1 MITAI
6 AELFFSAIGAI
17 RAIVAIVAI
26 IWKTGFKLPV
36 SLRQVADI
44 MYQSITKLPMPPHR
58 PLGIWLFLKGF
69 GQILGYVG
77 SLDGQIPHRLALQ
90 KVSNPAFHQ
99 RLFMVKNFSM
109 RQTVYSNLN
118 ILLNTTEISK
128 SRKTVLRRFFIP
140 ITLFISES
148 PHLTG
153 PFKLRA
159 NGRNVGSCSPTM
171 LRPFARSFKGSQML
185 QQNSEHRSNDV
196 NNPWT

>member
-1 MITAI
+1 MAMITAI

-44 MYQSITKLPMPPHR
+44 MYQSITKLPMPPQR

-69 GQILGYVG
+69 GQIPGYVG

-90 KVSNPAFHQ
+90 KVSNSALHQ
-99 RLFMVKNFSM
+99 RLFMVKNFPHA
-109 RQTVYSNLN
+109 SNRLFKSKFPPKHNRN
-118 ILLNTTEISK
+118 ISSLGKLSYGD
-128 SRKTVLRRFFIP
+128 LFIP
-140 ITLFISES
+140 IALFISKS

-153 PFKLRA
+153 SFKLRV
-159 NGRNVGSCSPTM
+159 NGRNIGSCWPTM
-171 LRPFARSFKGSQML
+171 LL
-185 QQNSEHRSNDV
+185 QQCCVRLHVAS
-196 NNPWT
+196 

>member
-44 MYQSITKLPMPPHR
+44 MYQSITKLPMHR

-69 GQILGYVG
+69 GQIPGYVG
-77 SLDGQIPHRLALQ
+77 SLDGQIPHRLGLQ
-90 KVSNPAFHQ
+90 KVSNPALHQ
-99 RLFMVKNFSM
+99 RLFMVKNFP
-109 RQTVYSNLN
+109 RASNRLFKSKFPPKHNRN
-118 ILLNTTEISK
+118 ISSLGKLSYGD
-128 SRKTVLRRFFIP
+128 LFIP

-153 PFKLRA
+153 SFKLHA
-159 NGRNVGSCSPTM
+159 NGRNVASVCT
-171 LRPFARSFKGSQML
+171 
-185 QQNSEHRSNDV
+185 
-196 NNPWT
+196 